1 MDSLGSFELL
11 MMIVFL
17 FIIFDLPLVIM
28 HYPIMD
34 THAESKSSAFTEWK
48 YWQDS
53 LY

>member
-11 MMIVFL
+11 VMIIFL

-48 YWQDS
+48 Y
-53 LY
+53 